1 MPFDIGGFIYNS
13 QHADVQE
20 YKSIVRTGLVLH
32 LDASAL
38 ESYPGSGTSW
48 FNISGNINNGT
59 LVNSPTYSSNNGGDI
74 SLNGSNQ
81 CVELGTFFTYNSF
94 TISLWVSAAGTQN
107 QYADIFDNNHTGTR
121 NMVCQQNSNNLNQ
134 YAFDVI
140 GSSTSSSTGFFTLST
155 NTWTHLS
162 FTFDGSVVRGYLNGS
177 MFATGG
183 SCTPNW
189 SSQYLRLGQWGGGG
203 RNWNGKYGNFMIYDR
218 PLTATEILQN
228 YNIQKGRFGL

>member
-1 MPFDIGGFIYNS
+1 MPFDIGGVIYNGT
-13 QHADVQE
+13 HADLQD
-20 YKSIVRTGLVLH
+20 YKNIITRGLVLH

-38 ESYPGSGTSW
+38 ESYPVSGTSW
-48 FNISGNINNGT
+48 FNITGNTNNGT
-59 LVNSPTYSSNNGGDI
+59 LVNNPIYSSNNGGDI

-94 TISLWVSAAGTQN
+94 TISLWVNAAGTQN

-140 GSSTSSSTGFFTLST
+140 GSSTYSSTGFFTLST
-155 NTWTHLS
+155 NTWTYLS
-162 FTFDGSVVRGYLNGS
+162 FTFDGSVVRGYLNASLFG
-177 MFATGG
+177 TGG
-183 SCTPNW
+183 SMTPNW

-218 PLTATEILQN
+218 ALSSTEITQN
-228 YNIQKGRFGL
+228 YNVQKGRFGL